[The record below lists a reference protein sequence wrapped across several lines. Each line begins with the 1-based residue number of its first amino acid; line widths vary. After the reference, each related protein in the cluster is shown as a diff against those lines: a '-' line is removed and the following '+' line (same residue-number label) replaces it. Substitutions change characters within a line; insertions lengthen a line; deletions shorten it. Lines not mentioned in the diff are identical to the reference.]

1 MEPTMTTRTAA
12 ATPTTLRAQATATAT
27 VPVLPAGVCCPL
39 RSPRV
44 RLMATPAPQ
53 PAPLSM
59 THTSIFAQWAAAD
72 RINAGGAALIREIEG

>member
-1 MEPTMTTRTAA
+1 MTNPTAA
-12 ATPTTLRAQATATAT
+12 ATPTTLRPTSRATLPTTAR
-27 VPVLPAGVCCPL
+27 GVCCPL

-44 RLMATPAPQ
+44 RLMATMAR

-72 RINAGGAALIREIEG
+72 RIDAGGRDLIREIEG